1 MFTCTYTYTY
11 KHSFNSIGVICCD
24 LNISFAP
31 LGWVEVT
38 RIIRLPVRR
47 TTCWSS
53 TKYEMMEN
61 FILYDELGGGST
73 SIVYKGRLKGNL
85 NYVALKCSDKVKR
98 PEITNH
104 VRLSQDL
111 DHPNIVRFYEWYETR
126 KHLWVVVE
134 LCTGGSLES
143 VIVRDG
149 CLPEDVVRK
158 FGWDLVKG
166 LEYIHKLG
174 IIFSDLTPTKILL
187 DNSGTLKLSNL
198 SHSKTE
204 RETLE
209 DFLSLCSSCEDAEEN
224 YQHDIKKRFQ
234 GSAHYMA
241 PEVLQGSE
249 TTLTSD
255 LWALGCILYYMY
267 TGKPPFF
274 STNHDELTGMILH
287 QEPSSPVQTVF
298 PFSLPSEG
306 FQNLLRAVLIK
317 NHAERI
323 KWPDLLRHQFWTQEQ
338 NKEDD
343 LEEVE
348 EYDDDE
354 EFVERKNGRSSGVSP
369 VQGTLEKSTSSQT
382 KNISIPDSGI
392 ETHTAVRGVV
402 RKTQESAGT
411 LAEPQKEDEEEKTQD
426 KTATQQMAQILQL
439 EESFTSDNPSKFR
452 PKSDIDD
459 NTETISLLSS
469 CEISSGSCS
478 ISDSLNCS
486 RSPQRSD
493 LHIVKTTTGTNITS
507 CVKALLRTQSDQTV
521 SSVSVSPKVQQCEA
535 HIQTPHRK
543 AVAWNQSTTSA
554 M

>member
-1 MFTCTYTYTY
+1 
-11 KHSFNSIGVICCD
+11 
-24 LNISFAP
+24 
-31 LGWVEVT
+31 
-38 RIIRLPVRR
+38 
-47 TTCWSS
+47 
-53 TKYEMMEN
+53 MEN
-61 FILYDELGGGST
+61 INLYEELGRDSMAV
-73 SIVYKGRLKGNL
+73 VYKGRRMGTL
-85 NYVALKCSDKVKR
+85 NYVALKCCDKAKR

-104 VRLSQDL
+104 VRLCQDL
-111 DHPNIVRFYEWYETR
+111 DHPNIVHFYEWYETR
-126 KHLWVVVE
+126 KHLWLVVE

-143 VIVRDG
+143 VIIRDG
-149 CLPEDVVRK
+149 CLPENVVRK

-166 LEYIHKLG
+166 LEHIHKLG
-174 IIFSDLTPTKILL
+174 IIFSDLTPAKILL
-187 DNSGTLKLSNL
+187 DSSGMVKLGNFCYSR
-198 SHSKTE
+198 TE
-204 RETLE
+204 TDTLE
-209 DFLSLCSSCEDAEEN
+209 DLFSLCSTYEETGKRKF
-224 YQHDIKKRFQ
+224 DIRHQDVKKRFQ
-234 GSAHYMA
+234 GSPTYMA
-241 PEVLQGSE
+241 PEILQGSE
-249 TTLTSD
+249 TTALSD
-255 LWALGCILYYMY
+255 LWALGCVLYYMY

-369 VQGTLEKSTSSQT
+369 VQGFVTTLEKSTSSQT